1 MRRSLYLF
9 SILLFLGFFAVHF
22 TVYIAHAD
30 DATTVKSS
38 KSNSSERQDSNTDTQ
53 RPKNC
58 WCLGKRGD
66 GPLEGIC
73 SKPCR
78 CPGDC
83 KNKSSSGKAIQPV
96 PEPVEATT
104 VKNSK
109 SNSSERQI
117 EPIPKPVEG
126 KTVKGSKSNT
136 SEGQQ
141 SQDLLCGANGTSTC
155 GGLCE
160 RPGDICI
167 QDCADCP
174 CACTPG
180 I

>member
-1 MRRSLYLF
+1 MPMTQQQSKVASRTPASAKTVTR
-9 SILLFLGFFAVHF
+9 ILKGQKIVG
-22 TVYIAHAD
+22 VWVNVVI
-30 DATTVKSS
+30 
-38 KSNSSERQDSNTDTQ
+38 
-53 RPKNC
+53 
-58 WCLGKRGD
+58 D